1 MKHKLL
7 LILLAL
13 PFFGN
18 AQMQNLRK
26 AILKSDL
33 IISINDYRIETIRIN
48 DFTSK
53 QYINIDK
60 INEGNSRIYKNNLGS
75 VPKKLSLRKFEDGED
90 FYSDLITNGGGCLIM
105 PTKDGEQGK
114 RYHDLFFIKKE
125 KNEYQIVANFQ
136 NLEWEQ
142 LQKFEQQIKSLAS
155 VEKMKDEKKR
165 YQKSLDWFIVNGLM
179 PDEDFVD
186 YYTEK
191 HLIKDSIKY
200 SENQYTK
207 ALQEFESGKEELL
220 PMVREKYFDKV
231 KVYYLQKM
239 EDILKLPKRDYKNYS
254 YFVDLVNNITN
265 TFNNNSESA
274 DYIMNYALN
283 NDKFEEYEKH
293 HIMQHLI
300 EVVKNWELNEK

>member
-1 MKHKLL
+1 MKLKLL

-33 IISINDYRIETIRIN
+33 IISINNYRIDTIHIN

-60 INEGNSRIYKNNLGS
+60 INEENSRIYKNNLGS
-75 VPKKLSLRKFEDGED
+75 VPKKLSLRKLEDGED
-90 FYSDLITNGGGCLIM
+90 FYSDDNINQSCACAIKAL
-105 PTKDGEQGK
+105 EQGK
-114 RYHDLFFIKKE
+114 VYSDLFFIKKE

-155 VEKMKDEKKR
+155 VEKMKDEKER

-191 HLIKDSIKY
+191 HLIKDSVKY

-239 EDILKLPKRDYKNYS
+239 EDILKLPKRDYENY
-254 YFVDLVNNITN
+254 YDFVDLVNNITN
-265 TFNNNSESA
+265 TFNSNSESA

-300 EVVKNWELNEK
+300 EVVKNWELNEE

>member
-1 MKHKLL
+1 MKLKLL

-33 IISINDYRIETIRIN
+33 IISINDYRIDTIRIN

-60 INEGNSRIYKNNLGS
+60 INEGNSWIYKNNLGS

-90 FYSDLITNGGGCLIM
+90 FYSDDNINQSCACAIKAL
-105 PTKDGEQGK
+105 EQGK
-114 RYHDLFFIKKE
+114 VYSDLFFIKKE
-125 KNEYQIVANFQ
+125 KNEYKIIALYES
-136 NLEWEQ
+136 LEWEQ

-155 VEKMKDEKKR
+155 VEKMKDEKER
-165 YQKSLDWFIVNGLM
+165 YQKSLDWFIENGLM

-191 HLIKDSIKY
+191 NLIKDSIKY

-220 PMVREKYFDKV
+220 PMVRKKYFEEV
-231 KVYYLQKM
+231 KAYYLQRMEEISKM
-239 EDILKLPKRDYKNYS
+239 SKRDYFKYRA
-254 YFVDLVNNITN
+254 FGEAVERVTNNFGN
-265 TFNNNSESA
+265 DSESV
-274 DYIMNYALN
+274 DYLLN
-283 NDKFEEYEKH
+283 NALTGDKFENYEKSD
-293 HIMQHLI
+293 IMQHLI